1 MILMLMLKK
10 IVLNIFFPIFSVR
23 LMNEFTNMPV
33 PPKPR
38 QGEWKQGLLIP
49 LHIGS
54 YEVR

>member
-1 MILMLMLKK
+1 MTLMLTLKK
-10 IVLNIFFPIFSVR
+10 SVLNIFSPMFSVR

-49 LHIGS
+49 LPMGN

>member
-1 MILMLMLKK
+1 MTLMMMLKK
-10 IVLNIFFPIFSVR
+10 SILNIFSPMFSVR
-23 LMNEFTNMPV
+23 LMNEVTNMPV

-49 LHIGS
+49 LHMGN